1 MSSSALLHGGMQ
13 PACALD
19 AQHLGSAISATNWQQ
34 SLPLEGSAAGSFF
47 VPSVAAVLP
56 AEAHLAAAAG
66 MAFPQWPPLMALG
79 MGVGGSMDFHEQ
91 QHLYYR
97 GTGYLR
103 VVGVPPPPPTHT
115 PANKFA
121 RWQPRLAVCLWN
133 KAASQP
139 CATSRAA
146 HQHAC

>member
-1 MSSSALLHGGMQ
+1 MQ

-103 VVGVPPPPPTHT
+103 EDGEPPPPPHTHT
-115 PANKFA
+115 SEQVRSLAAAFGCVSLEQS
-121 RWQPRLAVCLWN
+121 RVSAVCYL
-133 KAASQP
+133 
-139 CATSRAA
+139 
-146 HQHAC
+146 